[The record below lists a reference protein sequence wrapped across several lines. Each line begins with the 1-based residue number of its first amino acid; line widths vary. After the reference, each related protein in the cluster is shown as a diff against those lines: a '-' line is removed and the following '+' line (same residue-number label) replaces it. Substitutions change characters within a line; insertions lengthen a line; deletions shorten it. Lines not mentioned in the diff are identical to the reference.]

1 MSETSDQA
9 PEERRGDL
17 LEAMLTHVAFDG
29 WTQTALLRGAA
40 DLGLEAGYARLV
52 FPGGAVEALKYWM
65 DRADAAM
72 VEELERRGIATMR
85 IRDRIAL
92 AVRVRL
98 EQAAP
103 HREAV
108 RRAVGVLSLP
118 HHGEFAATS
127 LWRTADAMWRAA
139 GDTST
144 DYNYYTK
151 RAILSG
157 VYSST
162 LLAWLGDESEGF
174 EETWAFL
181 DRRIENVMQFEKVK
195 GRLLKGRESRP
206 SLTRF
211 LGRLRYPAR

>member
-1 MSETSDQA
+1 MSGKSDRA
-9 PEERRGDL
+9 PEERRGEL
-17 LEAMLTHVAFDG
+17 LEAMLAHVPFDG
-29 WTQTALLRGAA
+29 WTQACLERAAA
-40 DLGLEAGYARLV
+40 DLGLEAAYARLV
-52 FPGGAVEALKYWM
+52 FPGGPIEALEYWM

-72 VEELERRGIATMR
+72 TDELARRGVESMR
-85 IRDRIAL
+85 IRDRITV

-98 EQAAP
+98 ELAAP

-108 RRAVGVLSLP
+108 RRAIGVLSLP
-118 HHGEFAATS
+118 QHAELAATS

-162 LLAWLGDESEGF
+162 LLAWMADDSEDF
-174 EETWAFL
+174 AETWAFL

-195 GRLLKGRESRP
+195 GRLLKERGSRP